1 MNNFAQDI
9 TFKSLLNDLENH
21 FDGSQNLRM
30 KALAYDNDLL
40 NYLLAND
47 VLKNTF
53 FKVIT
58 ANNFV
63 FLKDEFLKFIN
74 LRLLSNSYTA
84 CANYIGLS
92 FEKKQEKF
100 IKTDGDVVLNFPFK
114 DGVIKGG
121 QTKDEQKL
129 NEVFLNNILAKDEID
144 VLFTPKVISHFELI
158 SQQNS
163 NQNSNQNS
171 DYENLLQVLQ
181 TENPNLLIKGNNLI
195 ALHTLKYYL
204 QQRKEKVKLIYIDP
218 PYNTGNDS
226 FNYNDKFNHS
236 TWLCFMKN
244 RLEIAKQLLS
254 DDGVIFIQCDD
265 NEQAYLKVLCDE
277 IFGRENFVNVLTI
290 KTKIGGVSGS
300 SEGKSLKDATEFIN
314 IFAKNKLNLM
324 FNDYGIKKPLFD
336 YITSYTNDGKSWKY
350 TTIITKLD
358 GKKEIKRVGEITYFS
373 YENFETQSVKTFA
386 KENRLTEKEVYSKY
400 SNKIFRTT
408 NAQSSIR
415 QKVINE
421 TSNILNTIISIEYKP
436 IKGKNKDTTIE
447 ILYKDSN
454 RNMLMFLSDNLIYE
468 NGEYYY
474 LEGLNNLWTDI
485 QYNNLSKEGEVD
497 FTNAK
502 KPEALL
508 QRIIEIST
516 NENDLVLDFF
526 AGSGTTLAVAHKMKR
541 RYIGIEQ
548 MDYIQTITKQ
558 RLAKVID
565 GEQGG
570 ISKSINWNGGGNFVY
585 IELAELNAK
594 FKQKINAVN
603 DYNEFMLLAKNLD
616 SKAFLNYKLDN
627 KNITEII
634 SSDELKNLNLDKQK
648 QMLIACLDANMDYI
662 PLQEID
668 DENYKFDAQVKQLN
682 NAFYKINN

>member
-21 FDGSQNLRM
+21 FDGSQNLRL
-30 KALAYDNDLL
+30 KALAYDDDLL

-181 TENPNLLIKGNNLI
+181 NENPNLLIKGNNLI

-204 QQRKEKVKLIYIDP
+204 QQRKQKVKLIYIDP

-277 IFGRENFVNVLTI
+277 IFGRENFVNSISVLSSTPSGIKTTYKNTTII
-290 KTKIGGVSGS
+290 KTKDHILVYSKKVNNILLNPQYCRKQKWDTHYNSFFDKETLTYRNLVDVMIEKNILEKDSNINDIDINKKSHKKFYIKYADCIFRTSATMPEEQKQISKQNPNKIIPYKDTNGNQQYALNGNRISFLS
-300 SEGKSLKDATEFIN
+300 KSLKKVFIGS
-314 IFAKNKLNLM
+314 NLENDIANLLCDFWNDID
-324 FNDYGIKKPLFD
+324 FNNTQNQGVISF
-336 YITSYTNDGKSWKY
+336 TS
-350 TTIITKLD
+350 
-358 GKKEIKRVGEITYFS
+358 
-373 YENFETQSVKTFA
+373 
-386 KENRLTEKEVYSKY
+386 
-400 SNKIFRTT
+400 
-408 NAQSSIR
+408 
-415 QKVINE
+415 
-421 TSNILNTIISIEYKP
+421 
-436 IKGKNKDTTIE
+436 
-447 ILYKDSN
+447 
-454 RNMLMFLSDNLIYE
+454 
-468 NGEYYY
+468 
-474 LEGLNNLWTDI
+474 
-485 QYNNLSKEGEVD
+485 
-497 FTNAK
+497 AK
-502 KPEALL
+502 KPEQLL
-508 QRIIEIST
+508 YRIIEMTT

-634 SSDELKNLNLDKQK
+634 SSDEFKNLNLDKQK

>member
-9 TFKSLLNDLENH
+9 TLKSLLNDLENH
-21 FDGSQNLRM
+21 FDGSQNLRL
-30 KALAYDNDLL
+30 KALAYDDDLL

-163 NQNSNQNS
+163 DQNSNQNS

-181 TENPNLLIKGNNLI
+181 NENPNLLIKGNNLI

-277 IFGRENFVNVLTI
+277 IFGRSNFVNSISIKMTPSSGVKRRFANIKFIKNKEYILLYKKNNILLNPLNDEISDFDENYTI
-290 KTKIGGVSGS
+290 FFD
-300 SEGKSLKDATEFIN
+300 GKEFCSLKDKICNLNTNFKYIHIKLYFSIPEIKYFCLTNKNYIFRRHKPSNWALENLNKNN
-314 IFAKNKLNLM
+314 ILYERECKKESRNFVYKVVNPNDEREYELLFDIKNGNYERLEPLAWKLN
-324 FNDYGIKKPLFD
+324 
-336 YITSYTNDGKSWKY
+336 
-350 TTIITKLD
+350 
-358 GKKEIKRVGEITYFS
+358 
-373 YENFETQSVKTFA
+373 EN
-386 KENRLTEKEVYSKY
+386 
-400 SNKIFRTT
+400 NKITLLRGDFW
-408 NAQSSIR
+408 NCNYEGDMGN
-415 QKVINE
+415 IN
-421 TSNILNTIISIEYKP
+421 
-436 IKGKNKDTTIE
+436 
-447 ILYKDSN
+447 
-454 RNMLMFLSDNLIYE
+454 
-468 NGEYYY
+468 
-474 LEGLNNLWTDI
+474 
-485 QYNNLSKEGEVD
+485 KEGKVN
-497 FTNAK
+497 FGLGQ
-502 KPEALL
+502 KPERLL
-508 QRIIEIST
+508 MDIILSAT

-634 SSDELKNLNLDKQK
+634 SSDEFKNLNLDKQK

>member
-9 TFKSLLNDLENH
+9 TLNSLLNDLENH

-30 KALAYDNDLL
+30 KALAYDDDLL

-92 FEKKQEKF
+92 FENKQEKF

-121 QTKDEQKL
+121 QTKDEQKI

-181 TENPNLLIKGNNLI
+181 NENPNLLIKGNNLI

-204 QQRKEKVKLIYIDP
+204 QQRKQKVKLIYIDP

-226 FNYNDKFNHS
+226 FNYNNRFIHS

-277 IFGRENFVNVLTI
+277 IFGRENFVSTICVKMATVSGVKTSHREKTIVKEKEFILFYSKTNNVSIKPQYIPSNEWDNEFQYFLDKNNSNNSKEWKVRKLNDVLTENNLAI
-290 KTKIGGVSGS
+290 NINDKKTI
-300 SEGKSLKDATEFIN
+300 EFIN
-314 IFAKNKLNLM
+314 NNADKIWRRAFIR
-324 FNDYGIKKPLFD
+324 NDFKSISQNNPNEVFISK
-336 YITSYTNDGKSWKY
+336 DGEHY
-350 TTIITKLD
+350 YYR
-358 GKKEIKRVGEITYFS
+358 GREMYFL
-373 YENFETQSVKTFA
+373 KD
-386 KENRLTEKEVYSKY
+386 
-400 SNKIFRTT
+400 KIHNCFT
-408 NAQSSIR
+408 
-415 QKVINE
+415 
-421 TSNILNTIISIEYKP
+421 
-436 IKGKNKDTTIE
+436 
-447 ILYKDSN
+447 
-454 RNMLMFLSDNLIYE
+454 E
-468 NGEYYY
+468 NGYVISPSM
-474 LEGLNNLWTDI
+474 LIGDI
-485 QYNNLSKEGEVD
+485 WNDINTGKLFSEEAKD
-497 FTNAK
+497 FRNGK
-502 KPEALL
+502 KPEFLIA
-508 QRIIEIST
+508 RIIEMIT

-541 RYIGIEQ
+541 RYIGVEQ

-570 ISKSINWNGGGNFVY
+570 ISKGINWNGGGNFVY
-585 IELAELNAK
+585 IELAALNAK

-603 DYNEFMLLAKNLD
+603 DYNEFMLLAENLD

-634 SSDELKNLNLDKQK
+634 SSDEFKNLNLDKQK

-668 DENYKFDAQVKQLN
+668 DENYKFNAQVKQLN

>member
-9 TFKSLLNDLENH
+9 TLKSLLNDLENH
-21 FDGSQNLRM
+21 FDGSQNLRL
-30 KALAYDNDLL
+30 KALAYDDDLL

-114 DGVIKGG
+114 DGLIKGG

-171 DYENLLQVLQ
+171 DYENLLQFLQ
-181 TENPNLLIKGNNLI
+181 NENPNLLIKGNNLI

-277 IFGRENFVNVLTI
+277 IFGRENFVANFIWEKTSNSLSRLRI
-290 KTKIGGVSGS
+290 KTEYVLCYEKV
-300 SEGKSLKDATEFIN
+300 
-314 IFAKNKLNLM
+314 KNKCVFFGDKANGGEDFPILNEVNSERILEFPCNTITFKTFNNTLYPTIFSKMELLNKIHIVDGFNKDVAKIKAKFKWTQEKLNEEILNGTTFIIKSNEFSMRYIRNENREIKISNM
-324 FNDYGIKKPLFD
+324 FNSDC
-336 YITSYTNDGKSWKY
+336 N
-350 TTIITKLD
+350 
-358 GKKEIKRVGEITYFS
+358 V
-373 YENFETQSVKTFA
+373 
-386 KENRLTEKEVYSKY
+386 
-400 SNKIFRTT
+400 TT
-408 NAQSSIR
+408 NIKATNEIR
-415 QKVINE
+415 E
-421 TSNILNTIISIEYKP
+421 LF
-436 IKGKNKDTTIE
+436 KNDKDVELFATP
-447 ILYKDSN
+447 
-454 RNMLMFLSDNLIYE
+454 
-468 NGEYYY
+468 
-474 LEGLNNLWTDI
+474 
-485 QYNNLSKEGEVD
+485 
-497 FTNAK
+497 
-502 KPEALL
+502 KPEALI

-516 NENDLVLDFF
+516 KENDLVLDFF

-570 ISKSINWNGGGNFVY
+570 ISKSINWQGGGNFVY

-634 SSDELKNLNLDKQK
+634 SSDEFKNLNLDKQK

>member
-9 TFKSLLNDLENH
+9 TLKSLLNDLENH

-30 KALAYDNDLL
+30 KALAYDDDLL

-181 TENPNLLIKGNNLI
+181 NENPNLLIKGNNLI

-277 IFGRENFVNVLTI
+277 IFGRENFESCITHIVKPEGRMYGNIAKTHEYILVYANKQKFLNFNEIEKEEHKFEFSDEFGGFNLQGLRNRNVKYNNSITCPSLRFPFFVSNEVDNNGFH
-290 KTKIGGVSGS
+290 KIF
-300 SEGKSLKDATEFIN
+300 TEF
-314 IFAKNKLNLM
+314 
-324 FNDYGIKKPLFD
+324 
-336 YITSYTNDGKSWKY
+336 
-350 TTIITKLD
+350 
-358 GKKEIKRVGEITYFS
+358 
-373 YENFETQSVKTFA
+373 
-386 KENRLTEKEVYSKY
+386 KENTIEVYPSIIDGLESIWRWSKE
-400 SNKIFRTT
+400 KCF
-408 NAQSSIR
+408 
-415 QKVINE
+415 NE
-421 TSNILNTIISIEYKP
+421 SQNLCAR
-436 IKGKNKDTTIE
+436 KNKDNTFSIFQKQRKSTTRAKSIFWNKEMITQKGSQE
-447 ILYKDSN
+447 IKTLFNDSDEI
-454 RNMLMFLSDNLIYE
+454 F
-468 NGEYYY
+468 
-474 LEGLNNLWTDI
+474 NNP
-485 QYNNLSKEGEVD
+485 
-497 FTNAK
+497 

-634 SSDELKNLNLDKQK
+634 SSDEFKNLNLDKQK

>member
-30 KALAYDNDLL
+30 KALAYDDDLL

-121 QTKDEQKL
+121 QTKDEQKI

-181 TENPNLLIKGNNLI
+181 TENPNLLIKANNFI

-204 QQRKEKVKLIYIDP
+204 QQRKQKVKLIYIDP

-277 IFGRENFVNVLTI
+277 IFGRENFVANIVNQSANSVFGTKAAHKDKNFLKVKDYVLVYKSKNDITI
-290 KTKIGGVSGS
+290 NPLYTVSKSYLYDSHEFILDNQIRYSTTEWFEKNYSDIFNKYSLKINKKNIQKLMEFDESFRKEVVNKLLDIQFSTSPYSKNDLDENELNDLASGKIIEHNNIKLVQEGNGGLIRFLRSLRESCKFINNEYIKVDILGDVWNTSSGYGNIN
-300 SEGKSLKDATEFIN
+300 SEGN
-314 IFAKNKLNLM
+314 ISFK
-324 FNDYGIKKPLFD
+324 
-336 YITSYTNDGKSWKY
+336 
-350 TTIITKLD
+350 
-358 GKKEIKRVGEITYFS
+358 
-373 YENFETQSVKTFA
+373 
-386 KENRLTEKEVYSKY
+386 
-400 SNKIFRTT
+400 
-408 NAQSSIR
+408 
-415 QKVINE
+415 
-421 TSNILNTIISIEYKP
+421 
-436 IKGKNKDTTIE
+436 
-447 ILYKDSN
+447 
-454 RNMLMFLSDNLIYE
+454 
-468 NGEYYY
+468 
-474 LEGLNNLWTDI
+474 
-485 QYNNLSKEGEVD
+485 
-497 FTNAK
+497 NAK
-502 KPEALL
+502 KPEILL
-508 QRIIEIST
+508 KQIIESTT

-570 ISKSINWNGGGNFVY
+570 ISKSINWQGGGNFVY

-634 SSDELKNLNLDKQK
+634 SSDEFKNLNLDKQK

-662 PLQEID
+662 PLVEID

>member
-9 TFKSLLNDLENH
+9 TLKSLLNDLENH

-30 KALAYDNDLL
+30 KALAYDDDLL

-163 NQNSNQNS
+163 DQNSNQNSNQNS

-181 TENPNLLIKGNNLI
+181 NENPNLLIKGNNLI

-277 IFGRENFVNVLTI
+277 IFGRENFESCITHIVKPEGRMYGNISKTHEYILIYSNNYINV
-290 KTKIGGVSGS
+290 
-300 SEGKSLKDATEFIN
+300 EF
-314 IFAKNKLNLM
+314 
-324 FNDYGIKKPLFD
+324 
-336 YITSYTNDGKSWKY
+336 
-350 TTIITKLD
+350 
-358 GKKEIKRVGEITYFS
+358 KEIKKEKAEFKYKDNLGGFNLKNL
-373 YENFETQSVKTFA
+373 ENGNFQEFNETNRPNLRYPFFVNVNEVDKDGFMKVYT
-386 KENRLTEKEVYSKY
+386 ENINNLLTEV
-400 SNKIFRTT
+400 FPTT
-408 NAQSSIR
+408 NNNFNYVWRWGKEKS
-415 QKVINE
+415 KNE
-421 TSNILNTIISIEYKP
+421 IFNLVAT
-436 IKGKNKDTTIE
+436 KNKDKISIFQKTRSDTTKAKS
-447 ILYKDSN
+447 L
-454 RNMLMFLSDNLIYE
+454 FYE
-468 NGEYYY
+468 
-474 LEGLNNLWTDI
+474 
-485 QYNNLSKEGEVD
+485 KEMI
-497 FTNAK
+497 TNK
-502 KPEALL
+502 GTTELKELGFNKSEFKTPKPEALL

-570 ISKSINWNGGGNFVY
+570 ISKSINWQGGGNFVY

-603 DYNEFMLLAKNLD
+603 DYNEFMLLAENLD

-634 SSDELKNLNLDKQK
+634 SSDEFKNLNLDKQK

>member
-9 TFKSLLNDLENH
+9 TLKSLLNDLENH

-30 KALAYDNDLL
+30 KALAYDDDLL

-181 TENPNLLIKGNNLI
+181 NENPNLLIKGNNLI

-204 QQRKEKVKLIYIDP
+204 QQRKQKVKLIYIDP

-277 IFGRENFVNVLTI
+277 IFGKDNF
-290 KTKIGGVSGS
+290 IGCIVRQTRSGGGFGS
-300 SEGKSLKDATEFIN
+300 CDVGITHDYILCY
-314 IFAKNKLNLM
+314 AKLRSNFKLER
-324 FNDYGIKKPLFD
+324 IKKNDDEISKYFNFEDDNGKFHKRELKQSETQAGSRKDRPFMFFPILEKDGLIKSIEINEYEKIYLNSQFDDTFLFD
-336 YITSYTNDGKSWKY
+336 LKSKYKDYNFILPYNNDGSFGRWTCGFKTFLELVNSNFLIFENNKIY
-350 TTIITKLD
+350 KKEYFQNERATKVISFLFTENEIFNSKATQEVKKLD
-358 GKKEIKRVGEITYFS
+358 LDF
-373 YENFETQSVKTFA
+373 KT
-386 KENRLTEKEVYSKY
+386 
-400 SNKIFRTT
+400 
-408 NAQSSIR
+408 
-415 QKVINE
+415 
-421 TSNILNTIISIEYKP
+421 P
-436 IKGKNKDTTIE
+436 
-447 ILYKDSN
+447 
-454 RNMLMFLSDNLIYE
+454 
-468 NGEYYY
+468 
-474 LEGLNNLWTDI
+474 
-485 QYNNLSKEGEVD
+485 
-497 FTNAK
+497 
-502 KPEALL
+502 KPEALM
-508 QRIIEIST
+508 QIIIEIST
-516 NENDLVLDFF
+516 KENDLVLDFF

-565 GEQGG
+565 GENGG

-634 SSDELKNLNLDKQK
+634 SSAEFKNLNLDKQK

>member
-9 TFKSLLNDLENH
+9 TLKSLLNDLENH

-30 KALAYDNDLL
+30 KALAYDDDLL

-181 TENPNLLIKGNNLI
+181 NENPNLLIKGNNLI

-277 IFGRENFVNVLTI
+277 IFGRENFARQI
-290 KTKIGGVSGS
+290 IWRIGWVSGF
-300 SEGKSLKDATEFIN
+300 KTTADIVRNHDTILVY
-314 IFAKNKLNLM
+314 AKNKENLKLNKIYLTKESYQSR
-324 FNDYGIKKPLFD
+324 FND
-336 YITSYTNDGKSWKY
+336 NN
-350 TTIITKLD
+350 
-358 GKKEIKRVGEITYFS
+358 KKEILLKLNEFGIDKEKTNEVLSFI
-373 YENFETQSVKTFA
+373 ENIG
-386 KENRLTEKEVYSKY
+386 LPSKY
-400 SNKIFRTT
+400 PLETTWNCSQYDKLNSIAIVSFSGEKI
-408 NAQSSIR
+408 S
-415 QKVINE
+415 KM
-421 TSNILNTIISIEYKP
+421 LNTDEFSA
-436 IKGKNKDTTIE
+436 
-447 ILYKDSN
+447 
-454 RNMLMFLSDNLIYE
+454 
-468 NGEYYY
+468 
-474 LEGLNNLWTDI
+474 
-485 QYNNLSKEGEVD
+485 Q
-497 FTNAK
+497 
-502 KPEALL
+502 KPEALI

-558 RLAKVID
+558 RLIKVID

-634 SSDELKNLNLDKQK
+634 SSDEFKNLNLDKQK

>member
-9 TFKSLLNDLENH
+9 TLKSLLNDLENH

-30 KALAYDNDLL
+30 KALAYDDDLL

-181 TENPNLLIKGNNLI
+181 NENPNLLIKGNNLI

-277 IFGRENFVNVLTI
+277 IFGRENYLSSCPRKSASNRAMAKEFSILHDYILIYKKSGNAKLYGLEKDVSNYKNPDNDPNGEWTTSNPSMKNSNNIFEVVNPYTGQKDFPPQGRGWVFTKQKMLQMIEDKTFIFKREYKENQRGFYI
-290 KTKIGGVSGS
+290 KKY
-300 SEGKSLKDATEFIN
+300 LKDISKNSLVNSLEF
-314 IFAKNKLNLM
+314 L
-324 FNDYGIKKPLFD
+324 
-336 YITSYTNDGKSWKY
+336 
-350 TTIITKLD
+350 
-358 GKKEIKRVGEITYFS
+358 
-373 YENFETQSVKTFA
+373 
-386 KENRLTEKEVYSKY
+386 
-400 SNKIFRTT
+400 
-408 NAQSSIR
+408 
-415 QKVINE
+415 
-421 TSNILNTIISIEYKP
+421 
-436 IKGKNKDTTIE
+436 
-447 ILYKDSN
+447 
-454 RNMLMFLSDNLIYE
+454 E
-468 NGEYYY
+468 NGF
-474 LEGLNNLWTDI
+474 LNQVATKNDI
-485 QYNNLSKEGEVD
+485 FLN
-497 FTNAK
+497 FTSP

-634 SSDELKNLNLDKQK
+634 SSDEFKNLNLDKQK

>member
-9 TFKSLLNDLENH
+9 TLKSLLNDLENH
-21 FDGSQNLRM
+21 FDGSQNLRL
-30 KALAYDNDLL
+30 KALAYDDDLL

-181 TENPNLLIKGNNLI
+181 NENPNLLIKGNNLI

-277 IFGRENFVNVLTI
+277 IFGRENFFECLVWE
-290 KTKIGGVSGS
+290 SGKPF
-300 SEGKSLKDATEFIN
+300 GYKATETKWPRIKEY
-314 IFAKNKLNLM
+314 ILQYTKNKSNYKHIPIYTFEKSSSGNDILCGNL
-324 FNDYGIKKPLFD
+324 IK
-336 YITSYTNDGKSWKY
+336 
-350 TTIITKLD
+350 
-358 GKKEIKRVGEITYFS
+358 
-373 YENFETQSVKTFA
+373 A
-386 KENRLTEKEVYSKY
+386 KENKVYSMDFIQGAKE
-400 SNKIFRTT
+400 S
-408 NAQSSIR
+408 
-415 QKVINE
+415 
-421 TSNILNTIISIEYKP
+421 YKF
-436 IKGKNKDTTIE
+436 GQ
-447 ILYKDSN
+447 
-454 RNMLMFLSDNLIYE
+454 
-468 NGEYYY
+468 G
-474 LEGLNNLWTDI
+474 
-485 QYNNLSKEGEVD
+485 Q
-497 FTNAK
+497 
-502 KPEALL
+502 KPERLL
-508 QRIIEIST
+508 EIIIESST

-570 ISKSINWNGGGNFVY
+570 ISKSINWQGGGNFVY

-634 SSDELKNLNLDKQK
+634 SSDEFKNLNLDKQK